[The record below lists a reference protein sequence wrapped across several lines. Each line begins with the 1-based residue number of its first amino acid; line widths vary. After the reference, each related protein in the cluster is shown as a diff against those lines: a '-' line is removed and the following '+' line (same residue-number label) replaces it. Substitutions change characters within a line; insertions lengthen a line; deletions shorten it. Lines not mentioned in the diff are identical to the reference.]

1 MKLLKRPALVLAPV
15 AVLVFLLALA
25 TNVVP
30 LRQIVDQRQEL
41 TDSQEKLESLQT
53 ENANLERHVDKL
65 GSPLEVERLAREQL
79 GFVRPGETAYVV
91 IDPEPATPVYPED
104 FIEGPSEQVAVP
116 WYVEIWRY
124 LTGSD
129 LSE

>member
-1 MKLLKRPALVLAPV
+1 MKLLTRPAMLLAPV

-30 LRQIVDQRQEL
+30 LRQIVDQKQQL
-41 TDSQEKLESLQT
+41 ASSKAKLELLQT
-53 ENANLERHVDKL
+53 ENANLERHVEKL
-65 GSPLEVERLAREQL
+65 GSPTEVERLAREQL

-104 FIEGPSEQVAVP
+104 FIGDVPEQAVLA
-116 WYVEIWRY
+116 WYQKLWRY
-124 LTGSD
+124 ITGSD
-129 LSE
+129 LSD